1 MPHLTTLED
10 DNVFM
15 TWYKYQPLTY
25 TYTPQFLV
33 VDSDGAVVKTTED
46 ISGNAR
52 YFSDGV
58 QLSNGKIF
66 LVGGG
71 GEDDIYYSI
80 ISSDT
85 YVILMTP
92 TELNNSLR
100 SDHQYYPSVTHDQEG
115 HAILTWMDFPTNSS
129 EDDYLY
135 YALVDG
141 DGSVLTPPTIMAA
154 AEYLSTSTYGL
165 GNTTY
170 SEIIHVNSPPTI
182 NSTAVI
188 ESTQD
193 SPYNYAISATDPDI
207 SLGDKLTLSAPTL
220 PDWLTLEDNGDG
232 TGSISGTPSNDDVGS
247 HPVEIVVTDSEGLT
261 DTQSFTI
268 IVENVNDQPYF
279 TSNETT
285 EALQGSPYTY
295 DVVTTDPDLIHG
307 DTLDISATTTPSW
320 LSLTDNGDGTG
331 TLSGTPSIDDVGN
344 HSVVLV
350 VTDDHGLTDTQSFTI
365 TVLSENVNDPPSFTS
380 DPVTLAEEDTLYS
393 YEIVATDPDLIFGD
407 SLTIEATTLPTWLN
421 LVDNGDGT
429 AVLSGT
435 PSSLEIGEHSVV
447 LVVTDDYG
455 ETDSQSFTIT
465 VEKAKSMIFLPLIIR

>member
-1 MPHLTTLED
+1 
-10 DNVFM
+10 
-15 TWYKYQPLTY
+15 
-25 TYTPQFLV
+25 
-33 VDSDGAVVKTTED
+33 
-46 ISGNAR
+46 
-52 YFSDGV
+52 
-58 QLSNGKIF
+58 
-66 LVGGG
+66 
-71 GEDDIYYSI
+71 
-80 ISSDT
+80 
-85 YVILMTP
+85 
-92 TELNNSLR
+92 
-100 SDHQYYPSVTHDQEG
+100 
-115 HAILTWMDFPTNSS
+115 MDFPTNSS